1 MFKILK
7 ELENGD
13 TIVDI
18 DKNSAAPNDDTL
30 DDMISDDMISPEIQL
45 MDKVVNIVVDNYMDF
60 IFNKN
65 ENAVDNMMNDITKIS
80 QETDKKEIVSDSF
93 IVSQITIY
101 KTLEKIDEILDKK
114 LLSASEPPK
123 SASRALAKGL
133 SANEPQKNAL
143 SELTKGLNEK
153 NNNSDE

>member
-18 DKNSAAPNDDTL
+18 DKNSAVPNDDTL
-30 DDMISDDMISPEIQL
+30 DDMISDDTISPEIQL

-65 ENAVDNMMNDITKIS
+65 KNAVDNMMNDITKIS

-101 KTLEKIDEILDKK
+101 KTLEKIDKILDK
-114 LLSASEPPK
+114 
-123 SASRALAKGL
+123 GL
-133 SANEPQKNAL
+133 K
-143 SELTKGLNEK
+143 KNEK
-153 NNNSDE
+153 NNNSDK

>member
-18 DKNSAAPNDDTL
+18 DKNSAVPNDDTL
-30 DDMISDDMISPEIQL
+30 DDMISDDTISPEIQL

-80 QETDKKEIVSDSF
+80 KETDKKEIVSDSF

-101 KTLEKIDEILDKK
+101 KTLEKIDKILDKGFK
-114 LLSASEPPK
+114 K
-123 SASRALAKGL
+123 
-133 SANEPQKNAL
+133 
-143 SELTKGLNEK
+143 NEK
-153 NNNSDE
+153 NNNSDK

>member
-18 DKNSAAPNDDTL
+18 DKNSAVPNDDTL
-30 DDMISDDMISPEIQL
+30 DDMISDDTISPEIQL

-80 QETDKKEIVSDSF
+80 KETDKKEIVSDSF

-101 KTLEKIDEILDKK
+101 KTLEKIDKILDK
-114 LLSASEPPK
+114 
-123 SASRALAKGL
+123 GL
-133 SANEPQKNAL
+133 K
-143 SELTKGLNEK
+143 KNEK
-153 NNNSDE
+153 NNNSDK

>member
-18 DKNSAAPNDDTL
+18 DKNSAVPNDDTL
-30 DDMISDDMISPEIQL
+30 DDMISDDTISPEIQL

-65 ENAVDNMMNDITKIS
+65 KNAVDNMMNDITKIS
-80 QETDKKEIVSDSF
+80 KETDKKEIVSDSF

-101 KTLEKIDEILDKK
+101 KTLEKIDKILDK
-114 LLSASEPPK
+114 
-123 SASRALAKGL
+123 GL
-133 SANEPQKNAL
+133 K
-143 SELTKGLNEK
+143 KNEK
-153 NNNSDE
+153 NNNSDK

>member
-18 DKNSAAPNDDTL
+18 DKNSAVPNDDTL
-30 DDMISDDMISPEIQL
+30 DDMISDDTISPEIQL
-45 MDKVVNIVVDNYMDF
+45 IDKVVNIVVDNYMDF

-80 QETDKKEIVSDSF
+80 KETDKKEIVSDSF

-101 KTLEKIDEILDKK
+101 KTLEKIDKILDKGFK
-114 LLSASEPPK
+114 K
-123 SASRALAKGL
+123 
-133 SANEPQKNAL
+133 
-143 SELTKGLNEK
+143 NEK
-153 NNNSDE
+153 NNNSDK

>member
-18 DKNSAAPNDDTL
+18 DKNSAVPNDDTL
-30 DDMISDDMISPEIQL
+30 DDMISDDTISPEIQL

-80 QETDKKEIVSDSF
+80 EETDKKEIVSDSF

-101 KTLEKIDEILDKK
+101 KTLEKIDKILDK
-114 LLSASEPPK
+114 
-123 SASRALAKGL
+123 GL
-133 SANEPQKNAL
+133 K
-143 SELTKGLNEK
+143 KNEK
-153 NNNSDE
+153 NNNSDK